1 MNSLKKLKT
10 KCNWCDN
17 DIAELQE
24 FIDIAELQEF
34 IDIAGDPQDYDA
46 YLCKRC
52 AEQWGF
58 EWEYQG
64 E

>member
-1 MNSLKKLKT
+1 MGLIPKLNTYSLKKLKT

-17 DIAELQE
+17 DN
-24 FIDIAELQEF
+24 AELQEF

-52 AEQWGF
+52 AEQGGF
-58 EWEYQG
+58 EWEYRG